1 MATATTSAPPL
12 SLLNPS
18 KSSQVI
24 QNWQNATLL
33 SASELTYI
41 REGCRDNVRLD
52 GRTRTELREYTLLQ
66 NDPLALSNGSARILW
81 TGGHVL
87 CSCKA
92 ELVKPSP
99 LHPSQGLVEL
109 HVDLLQ
115 NQQRDTEEYLTS
127 TLSKL
132 LVSSVVHLGKLCV
145 VPSLYVWRLAVD
157 VVVLDDSG
165 GSVLDACSRVIRAA
179 LLNTRLP
186 HVVPTH
192 GTSKQSSQ
200 QEQQGGGGAQVDL
213 NVDGDMC
220 NAVSV
225 PGVEDCPIV
234 VTVYVVKCPPKNA
247 TALVVDATLEEEA
260 CASCQVRVAVDPSGD
275 VCALHNQG
283 PLDASLLADILSTAV
298 QASNTIFQRDQVVIK
313 DEVKSQ
319 AETTT
324 TLLQG
329 QFLFR

>member
-1 MATATTSAPPL
+1 
-12 SLLNPS
+12 
-18 KSSQVI
+18 
-24 QNWQNATLL
+24 
-33 SASELTYI
+33 
-41 REGCRDNVRLD
+41 
-52 GRTRTELREYTLLQ
+52 LQ

-99 LHPSQGLVEL
+99 LHPNQGLVEL

-234 VTVYVVKCPPKNA
+234 VTVYVVKCPPKMQRLLSLILLWRRKHVH
-247 TALVVDATLEEEA
+247 LVKCEWPWIPVEMCVHCTIKGHWTLPSWQIYSVQLYKRATLYFNE
-260 CASCQVRVAVDPSGD
+260 
-275 VCALHNQG
+275 
-283 PLDASLLADILSTAV
+283 
-298 QASNTIFQRDQVVIK
+298 IK
-313 DEVKSQ
+313 W
-319 AETTT
+319 
-324 TLLQG
+324 
-329 QFLFR
+329 